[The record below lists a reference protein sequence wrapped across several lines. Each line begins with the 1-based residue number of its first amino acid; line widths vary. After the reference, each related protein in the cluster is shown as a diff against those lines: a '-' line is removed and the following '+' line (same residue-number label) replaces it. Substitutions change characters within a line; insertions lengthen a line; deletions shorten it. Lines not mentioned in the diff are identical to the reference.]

1 MAAPTPGPFASGVGF
16 CDPASVTAMPPGP
29 VDVVVVGGGVLGLA
43 TADALQAHLPGASV
57 LVLEKEDAVATHQ
70 TGRNSGVIHAGL
82 YYAPGSLKATL
93 AVRGGDRMVEFCA
106 EHGVAHDRC
115 GKLVV
120 ATDPSEV
127 PRLAALAERARANGV
142 DVTEL
147 SPGAARQHEPHVSCV
162 AALHVARTGRAD
174 FAGVARVLADRVVA
188 AGGEVR
194 TGVRAGRAT
203 PTASGWMVE
212 TDAAAGPVEARFLV
226 GCAGL
231 HADRVARAAGRR
243 PDARILP
250 FRGEYLDVVG
260 PSAELVRG
268 LVYPVPDPRFPFLG
282 VHLTRGLDDQVHAG
296 PNAVMALAREGYR
309 WSDVSPRDLAG
320 TAAWPGTAR
329 LVARYWRPGLDEV
342 VRSLSRRRFVAAAR
356 RLAPDLDPTD
366 LRRAPAGIRAQAV
379 DRRGALLDD
388 FALVDGDRSLHVLN
402 APSPAATAS
411 LEIGDLIAGRVADT
425 LANGAA

>member
-1 MAAPTPGPFASGVGF
+1 MTTERA
-16 CDPASVTAMPPGP
+16 
-29 VDVVVVGGGVLGLA
+29 DVVVVGGGILGLA
-43 TADALQAHLPGASV
+43 TADALQSRLPGASV
-57 LVLEKEDAVATHQ
+57 VVLEKEDAVASHQ

-106 EHGVAHDRC
+106 EHAVAHDRC

-120 ATDPSEV
+120 ATAPDEV
-127 PRLAALAERARANGV
+127 PRLAALTERARANGV
-142 DVTEL
+142 AVTEV
-147 SPGAARQHEPHVSCV
+147 SPEAAREHEPHVACV
-162 AALHVARTGRAD
+162 AAIHVVATGRAD
-174 FAGVARVLADRVVA
+174 FAGVARALAGRVVA
-188 AGGEVR
+188 ASGEVR

-203 PTASGWMVE
+203 PTADGWTVD
-212 TDAAAGPVEARFLV
+212 TGDGPHPPVRARFLV

-231 HADRVARAAGRR
+231 HADRVARAAGER

-282 VHLTRGLDDQVHAG
+282 VHLTRGLDDHVHAG
-296 PNAVMALAREGYR
+296 PNAVLALAREGYR
-309 WSDVSPRDLAG
+309 WSDVSPRDLAD
-320 TAAWPGTAR
+320 TASWPGTAR
-329 LVARYWRPGLDEV
+329 LVGRYWRPGLDEV

-356 RLAPDLDPTD
+356 RLAPDLDPAD

-388 FALVDGDRSLHVLN
+388 FALVDGERSLHVLN

-411 LEIGDLIAGRVADT
+411 LEIGDLIADRVAAS
-425 LANGAA
+425 LPGA